1 MTDRE
6 DPLGGIIEILREPAE
21 LKPGLTERVMAEIDR
36 LPPAGVLAPSGQV
49 SWWRRPWTIR
59 LTPLR
64 GLGLAAGLAVLVLAV
79 YFGGRRAGAR
89 AAPDVP
95 EVGLAATTGRATQF
109 VLVAPEAS
117 AVSVV
122 GDFNDWSMSA
132 TPLERAP
139 GDGVWYVTVPL
150 APGRYRYA
158 FVVNG
163 AIWRSDPEAPAAE
176 DEFGR
181 ANSVLTV
188 GGS

>member
-1 MTDRE
+1 MSDRE
-6 DPLGGIIEILREPAE
+6 DPLGVIVDILREPAD

-36 LPPAGVLAPSGQV
+36 LPSAGVVAPAGPV

-64 GLGLAAGLAVLVLAV
+64 GLGLAAGLAVLALAV
-79 YFGGRRAGAR
+79 YIGGRRTGPPRSPEEGLAGA
-89 AAPDVP
+89 
-95 EVGLAATTGRATQF
+95 GRLTQF

-117 AVSVV
+117 AVTVV

-132 TPLERAP
+132 TPLVRAE
-139 GDGVWYVTVPL
+139 GDGVWSVALPL
-150 APGRYRYA
+150 VPGRYRYA

-163 AIWRSDPEAPAAE
+163 AIWRNDPETPAAE

-181 ANSVLTV
+181 ANSVVTV

>member
-1 MTDRE
+1 VTDRE
-6 DPLGGIIEILREPAE
+6 DPLGVFIDILREPAHLE
-21 LKPGLTERVMAEIDR
+21 PGLTERVMAEIER
-36 LPPAGVLAPSGQV
+36 LPSPGVDVVAGPI

-64 GLGLAAGLAVLVLAV
+64 GLGLASGLAVLALAV
-79 YFGGRRAGAR
+79 YLGGRRAGQPA
-89 AAPDVP
+89 VP
-95 EVGLAATTGRATQF
+95 EAGRATADRLTQF

-117 AVSVV
+117 TVMVV

-150 APGRYRYA
+150 VPGRYRYA

-163 AIWRSDPEAPAAE
+163 AIWRNDPEAPAAE

-181 ANSVLTV
+181 PNSVVTV

>member
-6 DPLGGIIEILREPAE
+6 DPLGGIIEILREPAD

-36 LPPAGVLAPSGQV
+36 LPPAGVIAPSSPV

-64 GLGLAAGLAVLVLAV
+64 GLGLAAGMAVLVLAV
-79 YFGGRRAGAR
+79 YLGGRRAGSS
-89 AAPDVP
+89 AAPEAGP
-95 EVGLAATTGRATQF
+95 AATTGRATQF

-117 AVSVV
+117 AVAVV

-150 APGRYRYA
+150 EPGRYRYA

-181 ANSVLTV
+181 ANSVVTV

>member
-36 LPPAGVLAPSGQV
+36 LPPAGVVAPAGPV

-64 GLGLAAGLAVLVLAV
+64 GLGLAAGMAVLVLTV
-79 YFGGRRAGAR
+79 YLGGRRAGSS
-89 AAPDVP
+89 AAP
-95 EVGLAATTGRATQF
+95 EAGLAATAGRATQF

-117 AVSVV
+117 TVTIV

-163 AIWRSDPEAPAAE
+163 AIWRSDSEAPAAE

-181 ANSVLTV
+181 TNSVLTV

>member
-6 DPLGGIIEILREPAE
+6 DPLSGIIDILREPAD

-36 LPPAGVLAPSGQV
+36 LPPAGVVAPSGPV

-64 GLGLAAGLAVLVLAV
+64 GLGLAAGLAALALAV
-79 YFGGRRAGAR
+79 YVMRSPAGSPAALEARRDAPAGR
-89 AAPDVP
+89 
-95 EVGLAATTGRATQF
+95 LTQF

-117 AVSVV
+117 AVTVV
-122 GDFNDWSMSA
+122 GDFNDWSLSA

-139 GDGVWYVTVPL
+139 GDGVWSVTVPL
-150 APGRYRYA
+150 VPGRYRYA

-163 AIWRSDPEAPAAE
+163 AIWRNDPETPAAE

-181 ANSVLTV
+181 ANSVVTV